1 MSRLIRAVIDTQ
13 ALRDNLA
20 RIRGIAAGRRVVA
33 VVKANGYG
41 HGSVT
46 VARALAG
53 ADAFAV
59 ARLEEGAV
67 LRDAGITG
75 PILLLE
81 GVLDRGQLAEA
92 AARDFDLVVHDESQ
106 LALLEDWRGP
116 HRFALWLKANTGMNR
131 LGFDPAQF
139 AAAQRRLAALAVP
152 AATLRLMTHLA
163 RADERGCA
171 ATPGQ
176 LARFAALAA
185 PHDLETSIANS
196 AGIFGSPAAH
206 GDWVRPG
213 LALYGVSP
221 FPHESAASLGLT
233 PAMTLLSTV
242 IAVREVRSGECVGYG
257 GVWSAPGAARVA
269 VLAAGYADGLLRS
282 LPSGAPVQVGGQRA
296 ALVGRVSMD
305 MITVDVTGL
314 AGIEVGS
321 PAMLWGP
328 GLPVEDLALCA
339 NTIPYE
345 LLCAVT
351 QRVAFEV
358 A

>member
-1 MSRLIRAVIDTQ
+1 VSRLIRAVIDTQ

-20 RIRGIAAGRRVVA
+20 RIRGVAAGRRVVA

-53 ADAFAV
+53 ADALAV
-59 ARLEEGAV
+59 ARLEEGVA
-67 LRDAGITG
+67 LRDAGITR

-81 GVLDRGQLAEA
+81 GVQDREQLAEA
-92 AARDFDLVVHDESQ
+92 AAREFELVVHDESQ
-106 LALLEDWRGP
+106 LALLEAWRGP

-131 LGFDPAQF
+131 LGFDPAQL
-139 AAAQRRLAALAVP
+139 AVAHRRLAALAVP
-152 AATLRLMTHLA
+152 AAALRLMTHLA
-163 RADERGCA
+163 RADERGCE
-171 ATPGQ
+171 TTREQ

-185 PHDLETSIANS
+185 PLGLETSIANS
-196 AGIFGSPAAH
+196 AGIFASPAAH

-221 FPHESAASLGLT
+221 FPHETAASLGLA
-233 PAMTLLSTV
+233 PAMALHSTV
-242 IAVREVRSGECVGYG
+242 IAVRELRAGECVGYG
-257 GVWSAPGAARVA
+257 GGWSAPRAARVA

-282 LPSGAPVQVGGQRA
+282 LPNGTPVMVGGQRA

-321 PAMLWGP
+321 PALLWGP
-328 GLPVEDLALCA
+328 GLPVEELALCA

-345 LLCAVT
+345 LLCAVA

-358 A
+358 T